1 MNVSFLFHLY
11 QPSFQSESVLRDI
24 YNKCYNPLLKLIK
37 SHKNFNVTLNIP
49 LSLLEQLDKYG
60 YGAWIESVE
69 ELVEIG
75 KIELTGSGAYHPLLT
90 KVSSLVA
97 EKQIILNEYA
107 LGYYFGKRN
116 GFEGEPSILIK
127 NLNGFFPPELAVNE
141 QLVRL
146 ADDLGYKWLLADETA
161 LPNSVLN
168 SNVFSLP
175 DIQTKVV
182 VRDKD
187 LSNIIS
193 FKRTFD
199 IADVWQYMQEKR
211 KLTYIVALDGET
223 FGHHFKDGI
232 AWLELF
238 LDYLMLHNVSV
249 MTVTEVIEDMSEHAI
264 DTVVES
270 SWGASME
277 EMANG
282 DGYPMWDIEGNDIQ
296 KLQWEILVDMCLV
309 AEQAPSAVS
318 NTPNLYETAP
328 VWKITDITDP
338 VLKAANTDIQ
348 LQKLFNSDQF
358 WWSSK
363 KTLPYG
369 KVLYDAPILK
379 GIVHMYREY
388 LAGVTSELAAKI
400 NDKLDRL
407 EKLL

>member
-1 MNVSFLFHLY
+1 M
-11 QPSFQSESVLRDI
+11 
-24 YNKCYNPLLKLIK
+24 
-37 SHKNFNVTLNIP
+37 
-49 LSLLEQLDKYG
+49 
-60 YGAWIESVE
+60 
-69 ELVEIG
+69 
-75 KIELTGSGAYHPLLT
+75 
-90 KVSSLVA
+90 VA

-161 LPNSVLN
+161 LPNSVPN

-388 LAGVTSELAAKI
+388 LAGVTSDLSVKI

-407 EKLL
+407 ERLL